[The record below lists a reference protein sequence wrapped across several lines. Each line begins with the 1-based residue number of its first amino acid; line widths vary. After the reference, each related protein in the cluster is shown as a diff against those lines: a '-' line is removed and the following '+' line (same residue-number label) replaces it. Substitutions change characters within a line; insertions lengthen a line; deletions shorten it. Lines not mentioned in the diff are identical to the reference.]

1 MFWLIGATLVIS
13 VIVVALLVVD
23 EVPSRKKWPP
33 ISEDEFIRRC
43 SPGVNRERALK
54 VRRII
59 SQQLGVEYDRIYPEQ
74 RFVEDL
80 KCD

>member
-1 MFWLIGATLVIS
+1 MIWSIGVTFVLSMLIVIMLT
-13 VIVVALLVVD
+13 AKG
-23 EVPSRKKWPP
+23 VPCRRKWSP
-33 ISEDEFIRRC
+33 ISEEEFIRRC

-59 SQQLGVEYDRIYPEQ
+59 SEQLGVEYDRIYPEQ

>member
-1 MFWLIGATLVIS
+1 MFLLIGATLVIS
-13 VIVVALLVVD
+13 LLAIGLLML
-23 EVPSRKKWPP
+23 EGVPSRKKWPP

-43 SPGVNRERALK
+43 SPGVNRERALR

-59 SQQLGVEYDRIYPEQ
+59 SEQLGVEYDRIYPEQ

-80 KCD
+80 KSD